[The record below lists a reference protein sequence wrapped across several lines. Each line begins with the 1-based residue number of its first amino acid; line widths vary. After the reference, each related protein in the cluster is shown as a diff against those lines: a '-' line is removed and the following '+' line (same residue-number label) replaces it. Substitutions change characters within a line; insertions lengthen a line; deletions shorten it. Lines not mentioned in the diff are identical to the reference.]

1 MERARYSSGRKISHP
16 VAVAP
21 TRSSPSHKTSQWV
34 NPFGVGSRSTGV
46 DCSRLSEQYIESQVH
61 ERAARNVRFCPTRL
75 SSPILQKVESAR
87 GIYVW
92 VRAMCHDADVGT
104 YNETLISL

>member
-1 MERARYSSGRKISHP
+1 MIRVRDLAESPILDGPIWTRTQEAH
-16 VAVAP
+16 VATKYVEKLRHAIK
-21 TRSSPSHKTSQWV
+21 SCPSHKTSQWV

-87 GIYVW
+87 GIYV
-92 VRAMCHDADVGT
+92 
-104 YNETLISL
+104 